1 MKDIIY
7 ISESTV
13 SDDNLIYT
21 PDLEHIEGK
30 DYSKPILDS
39 SWTTISKLVKQNYF
53 ITSIQPLEGNTIRWK
68 IIVNHIEDLISEQ

>member
-13 SDDNLIYT
+13 SDDNMIYI
-21 PDLEHIEGK
+21 PDLEHPDGK
-30 DYSKPILDS
+30 DYSVPQGG
-39 SWTTISKLVKQNYF
+39 SWTTISKLVKQNFF

-68 IIVNHIEDLISEQ
+68 IIVNQFDVVQ